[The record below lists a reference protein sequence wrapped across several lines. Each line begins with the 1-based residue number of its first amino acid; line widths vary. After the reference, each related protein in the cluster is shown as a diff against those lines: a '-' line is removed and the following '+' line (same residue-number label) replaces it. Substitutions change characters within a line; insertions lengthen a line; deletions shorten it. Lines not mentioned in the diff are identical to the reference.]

1 MSSVVKSLA
10 YGLIFALFIGFL
22 ALAAVIRLAP
32 SDPAVWNVPVADG
45 TAAIPGPC
53 AGQVRQVAKGARA
66 TCLLPGTPAQVLARL
81 DAIALAAPRTQALAG
96 RPDQGRITWVART
109 LIMGFPDYITAE
121 ATRTADG
128 TRLDLY
134 SRQRYGN
141 GDWGVN
147 AARLKVWLATLDQAG

>member
-1 MSSVVKSLA
+1 MNSVVKALL
-10 YGLIFALFIGFL
+10 YGMIFAFLIGFL
-22 ALAAVIRLAP
+22 AVAAVVRLAP
-32 SDPAVWNVPVADG
+32 SDPAALNVPVADG
-45 TAAIPGPC
+45 TTLTPGPC
-53 AGQVRQVAKGARA
+53 AGQVRQVAKGART

-81 DAIALAAPRTQALAG
+81 NAVALAAPRTQGLAG
-96 RPDQGRITWVART
+96 GPDQGRMTWVARS

-121 ATRTADG
+121 ATATAEG

-147 AARLKVWLATLDQAG
+147 AARLKAWLTTLDQG

>member
-1 MSSVVKSLA
+1 MNSVLKALA
-10 YGLIFALFIGFL
+10 YGLIFALFTGFL
-22 ALAAVIRLAP
+22 ALAAVVRLAP

-45 TAAIPGPC
+45 AAAITGAC
-53 AGQVRQVAKGARA
+53 ADQVRRVAKGARA
-66 TCLLPGTPAQVLARL
+66 TCLVRGTPTQVLARL
-81 DAIALAAPRTQALAG
+81 DAIALSVPRTQGLAG
-96 RPDQGRITWVART
+96 NPAQGRMTWVTRT

-121 ATRTADG
+121 AVQAADG

-147 AARLKVWLATLDQAG
+147 AARLKAWLTTLDQG